1 MKCWCVK
8 LNNFAKKSFYMSST
22 LFLQSE
28 IQDPYSLYVAI
39 LNEHP
44 IYWDEVNQIWAIY
57 SHQYCTEILNSSHVH
72 IPIINQ
78 NNEQKLNECAL
89 QIVSQ
94 LSRLGNDIQHQIAKE
109 TAMLLFS
116 NMKSISINEIIEKL
130 LQNGL
135 IQNKTDLVNTIC
147 KKLPILVVLKSFDF
161 KEDDCLF
168 ISEKIEQLAKIML
181 PNKSSEQVQ
190 SINEISKEIYLIT
203 EKQLSSL
210 NFYRPILNTI
220 SKTHTIGMEET
231 IGMCVSNL
239 MGLFIQSYDAGR
251 GILSNSLLQSM
262 NYDNPI
268 FEKERDKMWIQKLVI
283 ETLRFDPPIHNTRR
297 VAIADITLG
306 NTIIKKG
313 DAIFL
318 VLAAANRDP
327 DKFNNPM
334 NFDMERTN
342 NNDHLTFGIGSHMCL
357 AKHFS
362 INLATETL
370 SYLLSQYKT
379 IQLLEKNIHYEPM
392 INARLPKSLLIS
404 LS

>member
-28 IQDPYSLYVAI
+28 IQDPYSLYAAI

-72 IPIINQ
+72 IPITNQ
-78 NNEQKLNECAL
+78 NNKQKLNECAL

-94 LSRLGNDIQHQIAKE
+94 LSRLSNDIQHQIAKE

-116 NMKSISINEIIEKL
+116 KMKSISINEIIEKL

-190 SINEISKEIYLIT
+190 SINQISKEIYLIT

-210 NFYRPILNTI
+210 NFCQPILNTI

-251 GILSNSLLQSM
+251 GILSNSLLQIM

-342 NNDHLTFGIGSHMCL
+342 NNEHLTFGIGSHMCL

-370 SYLLSQYKT
+370 SYLLSHYKT